1 MAIDINDFDQ
11 NNIIDED
18 FWKTV
23 QITAEKH
30 AAEQKREPITDIN
43 DPYYIEPQDVFKVA
57 SDSIDAFDAK
67 AHTIGTGYEA
77 PHFPMWSEKLEGLT
91 DGFYIV
97 TGFSNSG
104 KTMLCMNLC
113 YDYATHEENHLYGVF
128 YTLDDDKQS
137 LISRMLAMMQ
147 HIPISVAAK
156 PLRWQAKID
165 NGEDGDGHIKE
176 WLRLRAEGIQKLKD
190 NSSHIL
196 VVDSNDINCIEKLLN
211 HAKMVKRYVQARDEK
226 ANIIVF
232 IDSLMDIHID
242 SEHYREEK
250 DKNARVS
257 QLIKRFAEV
266 DLQCPIFGTAHIR
279 KNTAKKA
286 KISDL
291 KESGRYEYDAKAVF
305 IVHNDVSRNG
315 QAAEIFFSMDNGIKY
330 PILEIQWAKNK
341 ASSFKER
348 TYCAFFADE
357 SRAIECDNEQTQY
370 YNNIVY
376 GIGGAE

>member
-1 MAIDINDFDQ
+1 MDFDKL
-11 NNIIDED
+11 IGDA
-18 FWKTV
+18 FWKTAKPTED
-23 QITAEKH
+23 QAEH
-30 AAEQKREPITDIN
+30 NDMQSAQETEDNN
-43 DPYYIEPQDVFKVA
+43 DPYYVAPQDVFQAA
-57 SDSIDAFDAK
+57 SDSIDAFNQK
-67 AHTIGTGYEA
+67 AYTIGSGYEA
-77 PHFPMWSEKLEGLT
+77 PNFPMWSEKLEGLT
-91 DGFYIV
+91 DGFYII

-104 KTMLCMNLC
+104 KSAYAMNLC
-113 YDYATHEENHLYGVF
+113 YDYAMHESNHLYGIY

-137 LISRMLAMMQ
+137 LISRVLAMMQ
-147 HIPISVAAK
+147 NIPISVAAK
-156 PLRWQAKID
+156 PLRWQEKID
-165 NGEDGDGHIKE
+165 NGEDADGHIKE
-176 WLRLRAEGIQKLKD
+176 WLRLREEGIQKLKD

-211 HAKMVKRYVQARDEK
+211 HAKMVKRYVQTRDEN
-226 ANIIVF
+226 ANVIVF

-250 DKNARVS
+250 DKNARIS
-257 QLIKRFAEV
+257 QLIKRFSEV

-315 QAAEIFFSMDNGIKY
+315 QAAEVFYSTPNDSTKH
-330 PILEIQWAKNK
+330 PILEIQWSKNK

-348 TYCAFFADE
+348 TYCAFFPDQ
-357 SRAIECDNEQTQY
+357 SRAVECDAEQTQY

-376 GIGGAE
+376 GIGGIE